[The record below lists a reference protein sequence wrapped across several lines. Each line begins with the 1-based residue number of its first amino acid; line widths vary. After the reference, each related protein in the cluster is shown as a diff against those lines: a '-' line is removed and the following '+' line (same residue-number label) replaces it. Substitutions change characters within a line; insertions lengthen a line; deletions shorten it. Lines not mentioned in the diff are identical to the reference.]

1 LAFIDLEDVNVYYDF
16 SGPEAAPI
24 VLLANSLGTNVHVW
38 DAQVAALATD
48 YRVLR
53 YDMRGH
59 GLTQAGS
66 RAALRIADLADDVAR
81 LLDALKVRAV
91 TFVGLSIGGMI
102 AQRFAAAYPQ
112 RVESLVLCAT
122 ASRIGSP
129 DTWRTRIT
137 AVEQGGMSAIIPGV
151 LERWFTPRAHAE
163 QPALVR
169 GFATMLERTPA
180 LSYIAACGAIRDA
193 DLRADD
199 GAVRCPT
206 LVIAGAQ
213 DAVTSPAMAAEL
225 RDAIPGARLH
235 VVDAA
240 AHILCAEAPDAF
252 NHALLGFLAETTRA
266 THAR

>member
-1 LAFIDLEDVNVYYDF
+1 
-16 SGPEAAPI
+16 
-24 VLLANSLGTNVHVW
+24 LLANSLGTNVHVW

-48 YRVLR
+48 YRILR

-66 RAALRIADLADDVAR
+66 RAGLRIADLADDVAR
-81 LLDALKVRAV
+81 LLDALAVRAV

-102 AQRFAAAYPQ
+102 AQRFAAAYPE
-112 RVESLVLCAT
+112 RVEALVLCAT

-129 DTWRTRIT
+129 ETWGTRIA

-163 QPALVR
+163 QPALLR

-180 LSYIAACGAIRDA
+180 PSYIAACGAIRDA

-206 LVIAGAQ
+206 FVIAGAD
-213 DAVTSPAMAAEL
+213 DAVTSPTMAMEL
-225 RDAIPGARLH
+225 RDAISGARLH
-235 VVDAA
+235 VVEAA
-240 AHILCAEAPDAF
+240 AHILCAEAPDPF
-252 NHALLGFLAETTRA
+252 NHALLGFLAESTQA
-266 THAR
+266 AHAR